1 MLDLYTANNKD
12 IACLEDKLSELQA
25 NGLKKEIDFAKEI
38 QEKEQEVKKAKRD
51 LLLAR
56 ENCRRTKE
64 SEIEE
69 LSNELNSLK
78 GRRLTVISV

>member
-56 ENCRRTKE
+56 ENCRTKE

-78 GRRLTVISV
+78 GKRLSVISV